1 MQEVPVLQCCEPE
14 KSIRDLPGQGWG
26 AGGGVG
32 GFLGL
37 LAHLQ
42 QVCRAGV
49 SSLSL
54 WCCGSSEPRL
64 FLPDAE
70 RPV

>member
-32 GFLGL
+32 GL
-37 LAHLQ
+37 LRALSTSA
-42 QVCRAGV
+42 AGV
-49 SSLSL
+49 
-54 WCCGSSEPRL
+54 
-64 FLPDAE
+64 
-70 RPV
+70 